1 MCAATHREAR
11 TSSKDTD
18 DDEEVPGCAPGHTAK
33 AGRLSQDS
41 DDDGSG
47 AVPERFRTLERDRW
61 DAVVIGAGIGGLTAA
76 ALMARAGRSVLV
88 LDQHYVAGGSATIF
102 RRRGWEFDIGVHY
115 LGDCESDGHIPRI
128 LRAAGVDD
136 VTFRPMDPGGF
147 DTFVFPELTFR
158 LPNSLDVLRQRLV
171 EIAPREAAG
180 IDRYIR
186 YLREVWGVVGF
197 VLTPS
202 IGGFLRTVPR
212 SRVLP
217 RHVFATLEELFDAC
231 GLGPVV
237 RSILVGHSSTYGLP
251 PSRASALYH
260 AIVTMHYASGG
271 YYPEGGGQRISDRL
285 TASIER
291 HGGKV
296 LLLSRARRIV
306 VEGGRV
312 TGVEFEN
319 RHLGIRRVQAPVVV
333 SNADIKRTLLDLVGR
348 EHLKARTVRRVEGWV
363 MAPPVAAL
371 YLGVRRDLRAEGLPN
386 SNLWWFPSHD
396 VEAHY
401 REVREGRPALHG
413 CLTFASLKDPLNPKL
428 APPGHTNFQVMCVVP
443 PEPAAWGVSPEEA
456 NGDGYRKNPTYLE
469 SKERF
474 RVHMLEMAERL
485 LPGISKDVVFEE
497 VSTPL
502 SSGRYTLATGG
513 TSYGIALTPD
523 QVLHRRPG
531 PRTEVRGLLLTGAS
545 HRYAHG
551 VVGCMLNGLAAAA
564 EVVPGRLVADVLGG

>member
-1 MCAATHREAR
+1 MLEDGDMGQDADDPEGLVPQAAHPDRY
-11 TSSKDTD
+11 
-18 DDEEVPGCAPGHTAK
+18 
-33 AGRLSQDS
+33 
-41 DDDGSG
+41 
-47 AVPERFRTLERDRW
+47 RTLERDRW
-61 DAVVIGAGIGGLTAA
+61 DAVVVGAGIGGLTAG

-88 LDQHYVAGGSATIF
+88 LDQHYVAGGNATIF

-115 LGDCESDGHIPRI
+115 LGDCESGGHIPRI
-128 LRAAGVDD
+128 LRAAGALD

-147 DTFVFPELTFR
+147 DTFVFPDLTFR
-158 LPNSLDVLRQRLV
+158 LPNSLDELRQRLV
-171 EIAPREAAG
+171 EVAPREARG

-202 IGGFLRTVPR
+202 VGGFFRTVPR

-217 RHVFATLEELFDAC
+217 RHVFGTLEGLFDAC

-237 RSILVGHSSTYGLP
+237 RSILVGHGSTYGLP
-251 PSRASALYH
+251 PSRVSALYH

-271 YYPEGGGQRISDRL
+271 YYPEGGGQRISNQL
-285 TASIER
+285 AASIER

-296 LLLSRARRIV
+296 LLLSRARRINI
-306 VEGGRV
+306 EGGRV
-312 TGVEFEN
+312 TGVELEN
-319 RHLGIRRVQAPVVV
+319 RHLGIRTVHAPVVV
-333 SNADIKRTLLDLVGR
+333 SNADIKRTLLELVGP
-348 EHLKARTVRRVEGWV
+348 EHLSARTVRRVQRWV
-363 MAPPVAAL
+363 MAPPVGAL

-401 REVREGRPALHG
+401 REVREGRPAPHV
-413 CLTFASLKDPLNPKL
+413 CLTFASLKDPVNPRL
-428 APPGHTNFQVMCVVP
+428 APPGHSNFQVMCVVP
-443 PEPAAWGVSPEEA
+443 PEPGAWGVSPEEA
-456 NGDGYRKNPTYLE
+456 RVGSYRKSPSYLE
-469 SKERF
+469 RKERF
-474 RVHMLEMAERL
+474 RVHLLEAAERL
-485 LPGISKDVVFEE
+485 LPGISRDVVVQE

-502 SSGRYTLATGG
+502 SGVRYTLATGG
-513 TSYGIALTPD
+513 SSYGIALTPD

-531 PRTEVRGLLLTGAS
+531 PRSEVRGLLLTGAS

-564 EVVPGRLVADVLGG
+564 EVVPGRLVARVLAD

>member
-1 MCAATHREAR
+1 MGA
-11 TSSKDTD
+11 D
-18 DDEEVPGCAPGHTAK
+18 
-33 AGRLSQDS
+33 
-41 DDDGSG
+41 G
-47 AVPERFRTLERDRW
+47 AVSRDTGDPDGPEPYDTPPERFRSLDRDRW

-88 LDQHYVAGGSATIF
+88 LDQHYVAGGNATTF

-115 LGDCESDGHIPRI
+115 LGDCESGGHIPRI
-128 LRAAGVDD
+128 LRAAGVED
-136 VTFRPMDPGGF
+136 VKFHPMDPGGF
-147 DTFVFPELTFR
+147 DTFVFPGLTFR
-158 LPNSLDVLRQRLV
+158 LPNSLEVLRERLV
-171 EIAPREAAG
+171 EIAPGEARG

-186 YLREVWGVVGF
+186 YLREVWAVVGF

-202 IGGFLRTVPR
+202 LGRFLRSVPG

-217 RHVFATLEELFDAC
+217 RHVFGTLEQLFDAC

-237 RSILVGHSSTYGLP
+237 RSILVGHASTYGLP

-285 TASIER
+285 AASIER

-306 VEGGRV
+306 VEGRRV
-312 TGVEFEN
+312 TGVEFEH
-319 RHLGIRRVQAPVVV
+319 RHLGLRTVHAPVVV
-333 SNADIKRTLLDLVGR
+333 SNADIKRTLLDLVGPD
-348 EHLKARTVRRVEGWV
+348 HLSAKTVRRVQGWV
-363 MAPPVAAL
+363 MAPPVGAL

-386 SNLWWFPSHD
+386 TNLWSFPSHD

-401 REVREGRPALHG
+401 REVAEGRPAPHV
-413 CLTFASLKDPLNPKL
+413 CLTFASLKDPVNTKL
-428 APPGHTNFQVMCVVP
+428 APPGHSNFQVMCVAP
-443 PEPAAWGVSPEEA
+443 AAPEAWGVSPAEA
-456 NGDGYRKNPTYLE
+456 AGGSYRQSASYLE
-469 SKERF
+469 KKERF
-474 RVHMLEMAERL
+474 RVHLMDAAERL
-485 LPGISKDVVFEE
+485 LPGISNDVVFQE

-502 SSGRYTLATGG
+502 SSVRYTLATGG
-513 TSYGIALTPD
+513 SSYGIALTPD

-531 PRTEVRGLLLTGAS
+531 PRSEVRGLLLTGAS

-564 EVVPGRLVADVLGG
+564 EVVPGRLVAEVLAK